1 MCFSC
6 LWKYVGVELKRSETY
21 DRSVNMVFGLD
32 DSEKKFKKA
41 METAGADMSIVNKW
55 LKVYQKTKKN
65 SVVVANRYYNVK
77 KKLNMLSDYL
87 KEMEA
92 YIIKNEQ
99 DKKNRFVELVKSC
112 KKMQGDFD
120 DEFLISKADTD
131 FQTTLSSVVKLGEK
145 YGTNAQDTIILQSE
159 IENLIYLTN
168 EGLEREKPDLF
179 ALSFFYLNKSNA
191 DLAEFTFPEKI
202 KEIHRFFEENFE
214 EKILQQIFICVKQAE
229 AISDKYE
236 GCFDKKT
243 RAIVDE
249 LQPLLIGKDLNQE
262 AEQTAKMI
270 LDNMNKL

>member
-1 MCFSC
+1 
-6 LWKYVGVELKRSETY
+6 
-21 DRSVNMVFGLD
+21 MVFGLD
-32 DSEKKFKKA
+32 DSEKKLRKA
-41 METAGADMSIVNKW
+41 METAGADMSVVDKW

-65 SVVVANRYYNVK
+65 SVGVANRYYSVK

-92 YIIKNEQ
+92 YIVKNEYNA
-99 DKKNRFVELVKSC
+99 KKSRFQELVKSC

-131 FQTTLSSVVKLGEK
+131 FQTTLNSVVKLGEK
-145 YGTNAQDTIILQSE
+145 YGTSDQRTIILQSE

-191 DLAEFTFPEKI
+191 DLAELTFPEKI
-202 KEIHRFFEENFE
+202 NEIHRFYEVEFLGQ
-214 EKILQQIFICVKQAE
+214 IMQQLTNCVKQAE
-229 AISDKYE
+229 AVSDKYE

-249 LQPLLIGKDLNQE
+249 LQPLLIGRDLNQE
-262 AEQTAKMI
+262 VEQTAKMI
-270 LDNMNKL
+270 LKNMNKL